1 VYEPELRYDCSVPK
15 YVFAAKSFTNNDD
28 SNEAHETGTDG
39 TNQYFM
45 LIERCRGRQGLQKP
59 SQERSKQGNL
69 SLFSN
74 MKFSKHKNRNGE
86 NVEVRH
92 NSHDSKNRL
101 CGADI
106 IGSAH
111 LQSQGRK
118 SITVGSTIN
127 RNPKIRNSI
136 ECADPNSN
144 PDVFPTSGADLEESP
159 V

>member
-15 YVFAAKSFTNNDD
+15 HVFAAKSFTNNDD
-28 SNEAHETGTDG
+28 SNEAHETGTGSTD
-39 TNQYFM
+39 QYFM
-45 LIERCRGRQGLQKP
+45 PIKRCRVPQDLHKS
-59 SQERSKQGNL
+59 SQERSKQSNL

-74 MKFSKHKNRNGE
+74 MKFTKHKNRNGE
-86 NVEVRH
+86 NVEVCH

-127 RNPKIRNSI
+127 RNSKIRNSI

-144 PDVFPTSGADLEESP
+144 PDAFSTSGADLEESP